1 MDGGTC
7 ESSAYCTLGF
17 EATGLCLALGNYHNV
32 DVKRKKL
39 GPECIDLSDFDNVVK
54 WFVAL
59 ARAPSAYTGRD
70 DVLRTTARPGPFVQT
85 LAALISEATLL
96 SGFCQRV

>member
-7 ESSAYCTLGF
+7 ESSAYCALGY

-32 DVKRKKL
+32 NTRRKRL
-39 GPECIDLSDFDNVVK
+39 APEYVDLNDFDNVVK

-59 ARAPSAYTGRD
+59 ARAPHPYTGRD
-70 DVLRTTARPGPFVQT
+70 ERLG
-85 LAALISEATLL
+85 ATLKEL
-96 SGFCQRV
+96 ERKYKTLLHVSQNTPC